1 MARQSSVTL
10 LPASTRTSTTEFLRF
25 HSPRV
30 CDQKRP
36 IICHKLFLQLDRA
49 ECVNIFRIV
58 CYHSLGNRLAD
69 RIYLRG
75 VSTALDA
82 HTDVDIG
89 EGIFASNEDGLVD
102 FKSQNL
108 RLNEVDGRPV
118 DTKQAFALTRMRD
131 GSRGLLFPER
141 LYGFGGRRHFV
152 ESQLGLTRGRRWCVS
167 FVVDVDEVRCGGRVR
182 Q

>member
-1 MARQSSVTL
+1 M
-10 LPASTRTSTTEFLRF
+10 PASTRTSTTEFLRF

-58 CYHSLGNRLAD
+58 CYHSLGDRLAD

-82 HTDVDIG
+82 HADVDIG
-89 EGIFASNEDGLVD
+89 KGIFASDENGLVD
-102 FKSQNL
+102 FESQNL
-108 RLNEVDGRPV
+108 RLNKVDGRPV
-118 DTKQAFALTRMRD
+118 DTEQAFSLTRMRD
-131 GSRGLLFPER
+131 GSRGLAWGGKFNNQVCRNIPARRTFFFPNVCTA
-141 LYGFGGRRHFV
+141 LV
-152 ESQLGLTRGRRWCVS
+152 EDAIL
-167 FVVDVDEVRCGGRVR
+167 
-182 Q
+182 